1 VRPVKIGELRDH
13 LSRYLAAVRRGQKLL
28 VMDRDTPVA
37 EIGPVR
43 TRRNAGNA
51 ERNELIRLGVIL
63 PAARPAARW
72 RLARPVRTRG
82 DVLAALQAERDAS

>member
-1 VRPVKIGELRDH
+1 MRPVKIGDLRDH

-28 VMDRDTPVA
+28 VMDRDTPIA

-43 TRRNAGNA
+43 TRRNAADA
-51 ERNELIRLGVIL
+51 ERNELIRLGVIM
-63 PAARPAARW
+63 PAPRPAARR

-82 DVLAALQAERDAS
+82 DVVAALRAERDAS